1 MTHYIDKD
9 TLVAE
14 IEKRYEYWKEKES
27 NSHSIESEIR
37 MSECQHLLLMLDS
50 LQEEPVSED
59 LEKAAIEAFKQIVDT
74 DKNNFLEIFKAG
86 AEWQKEQ
93 EIKYKHRT
101 FLQGEKSVAN
111 YILKMIDNGWHINA
125 IYTVCKD
132 KLKED

>member
-1 MTHYIDKD
+1 MEEKLAKVKAEVVRMHNLLPVMDGDNISVNYADRICTTLEMYI
-9 TLVAE
+9 
-14 IEKRYEYWKEKES
+14 
-27 NSHSIESEIR
+27 
-37 MSECQHLLLMLDS
+37 DS
-50 LQEEPVSED
+50 LQEGSVSED

-86 AEWQKEQ
+86 AQWQREQ